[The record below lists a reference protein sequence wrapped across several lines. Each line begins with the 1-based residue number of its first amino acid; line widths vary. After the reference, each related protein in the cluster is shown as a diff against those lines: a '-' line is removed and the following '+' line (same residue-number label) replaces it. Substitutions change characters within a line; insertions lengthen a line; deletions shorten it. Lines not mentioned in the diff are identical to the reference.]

1 MSREILFRKFD
12 VEKVA
17 KETVEE
23 IRGEPDLGFVT
34 GTNIP
39 RTRKKVAIVGFAP
52 STMADVRFHF
62 DDPDCEIWAINQ
74 LYVAFPEIVPHVT
87 RWFQIHARSSY
98 DKTVTR
104 DHSHHKWMTEQT
116 TFPIYMQK
124 KEPDIPCS
132 IEFPKDMIMKEFGNY
147 FTNSISWEIA
157 LAVHEGFEDIYM
169 YGVDMATDSEYA
181 YERPSVE
188 YFIGIAKGRGIRF
201 HVPDASDILKTMW
214 LYPYEDSAPM
224 RTKIESR
231 RKELRA
237 RVNELNAQ
245 IQHLTQ
251 QRDGLHGALD
261 NMIYIQK
268 CWVETS
274 RELEVGKG
282 F

>member
-1 MSREILFRKFD
+1 MTDKKVQKKKVQKEKALE
-12 VEKVA
+12 VEVA
-17 KETVEE
+17 
-23 IRGEPDLGFVT
+23 PLGYVT
-34 GTNIP
+34 GTPIP
-39 RTRKKVAIVGFAP
+39 RTRKKVCIVGFAP
-52 STMADVRFHF
+52 STMRDVVHHF

-87 RWFQIHARSSY
+87 RWFQIHHRHSY
-98 DKTVTR
+98 DQTVTR
-104 DHSHHKWMTEQT
+104 DHSHHKWLGEQT
-116 TFPIYMQK
+116 LFPIYMQK
-124 KEPDIPCS
+124 QQPDVPS
-132 IEFPKDMIMKEFGNY
+132 SVEFPKDLIMSEFGNY

-157 LAVHEGFEDIYM
+157 LAIHEGFEDIYM
-169 YGVDMATDSEYA
+169 YGVEMATDSEYQ

-201 HVPDASDILKTMW
+201 HVPEASDILKTMW

-245 IQHLTQ
+245 IQHFTQ
-251 QRDGLHGALD
+251 QRDGLHGALE
-261 NMIYIQK
+261 NMMYIQK